1 MYYLCCANDGGRVM
15 LDIDLIRETP
25 DVVKESM
32 RRRNMD
38 TSAMEEVLKLDHEWR
53 NVLTEGNQLRHRKN
67 VLAREIQELRKKGE
81 DISGIIKES
90 KELPQKIKKL
100 EEREKELKS
109 GIHQLMLEIPN
120 LLHESVPDGIDDRD
134 NVEVKRWGTFK
145 EYDFEL
151 KSHVDVMETLNLL
164 DTDRAGKVAGSR
176 FYYLKNEAVL
186 LDIALIHIALNH
198 MKEKG
203 FQLMETPYMLNRQ
216 SVEGCVD
223 MSAFEEVLY
232 KIEDEDLY
240 LTATSEHT
248 LAAYHMNEI
257 FEEDELPK
265 RYAGFSA
272 CFRKEA
278 GAHGKDTKGVFRSHQ
293 FNKVEQFIFST
304 PDTSWDEHELMI
316 QNAEEIFQKLELPYR
331 VVNVCTGDLGGVES
345 KKYDIEVWM
354 AKQQMFREVV
364 SCSNCTDYQAR
375 ELNVRYRTPEGNRFV
390 HTLNST
396 ALATSRAMV
405 AIFEN
410 CQKED
415 GSVVVPKVLRDL
427 VGTDVI
433 EKK

>member
-1 MYYLCCANDGGRVM
+1 M
-15 LDIDLIRETP
+15 LDMNQIRENLE
-25 DVVKESM
+25 VVKESM

-38 TSAMEEVLKLDHEWR
+38 SNAVDKVITLDAQWR
-53 NVLTEGNQLRHRKN
+53 EVLTEGNQLRHRKN
-67 VLAREIQELRKKGE
+67 ILSEEIKELKRKGG
-81 DISGIIKES
+81 DITEKIKES
-90 KELPQKIKKL
+90 KELPAKIRSAEEK
-100 EEREKELKS
+100 ERELRER
-109 GIHQLMLEIPN
+109 IRQLMLQIPN
-120 LLHESVPDGIDDRD
+120 ILHESVPDGVDDSD
-134 NVEVKRWGTFK
+134 NVEIRRWGDF
-145 EYDFEL
+145 EEHSFEL
-151 KSHVDVMETLNLL
+151 KSHVDIMEELNLL

-186 LDIALIHIALNH
+186 LDMALIQIALQH
-198 MKEKG
+198 MRGKG
-203 FQLMETPYMLNRQ
+203 FQLMETPYMLNRR

-223 MSAFEEVLY
+223 MSAFEDVLY

-248 LAAYHMNEI
+248 LASFHMDEI
-257 FEEDELPK
+257 LEEGDLPL

-293 FNKVEQFIFST
+293 FNKVEQFVFST
-304 PDTSWDEHELMI
+304 PKQSWDEHELMI
-316 QNAEEIFQKLELPYR
+316 ENAEEIFQKLEIPYR
-331 VVNVCTGDLGGVES
+331 VVNVCTGDLGGVAA
-345 KKYDIEVWM
+345 KKYDIEAWM
-354 AKQQMFREVV
+354 PKQQMFREVV

-396 ALATSRAMV
+396 ALATSRAIV

-410 CQKED
+410 FQQED
-415 GSVVVPKVLRDL
+415 GSVIVPRVLQDF

-433 EKK
+433 AR

>member
-1 MYYLCCANDGGRVM
+1 M
-15 LDIDLIRETP
+15 LDMNQIRENP
-25 DVVKESM
+25 EMVKDSM

-38 TSAMEEVLKLDHEWR
+38 SDAVDEVITLDSQWR
-53 NVLTEGNQLRHRKN
+53 EVLTEGNQLRHRKN
-67 VLAREIQELRKKGE
+67 VLSEEIKELKRKGG
-81 DISGIIKES
+81 DITEKIKES
-90 KELPQKIKKL
+90 KELPAKIKSA
-100 EEREKELKS
+100 EEKEKELRER
-109 GIHQLMLEIPN
+109 IRQLMLQIPN
-120 LLHESVPDGIDDRD
+120 ILHESVPDGVDDSD
-134 NVEVKRWGTFK
+134 NVEIRRWGDFK
-145 EYDFEL
+145 EYSFEL
-151 KSHVDVMETLNLL
+151 KSHVDIMEELNLL

-186 LDIALIHIALNH
+186 LDMALVQIALQH
-198 MKEKG
+198 MRNKG
-203 FQLMETPYMLNRQ
+203 FQLMETPYMLNRR

-223 MSAFEEVLY
+223 MSAFEDVLY

-248 LAAYHMNEI
+248 LASFHMDEI
-257 FEEDELPK
+257 LEEDDLPL

-293 FNKVEQFIFST
+293 FNKVEQFVFSA
-304 PDTSWDEHELMI
+304 PEQSWDEHEVMI
-316 QNAEEIFQKLELPYR
+316 ENAEEIFQKLEIPYR
-331 VVNVCTGDLGGVES
+331 VVNVCTGDLGGVAA
-345 KKYDIEVWM
+345 KKYDIEAWM
-354 AKQQMFREVV
+354 PKQQMFREVV

-396 ALATSRAMV
+396 ALATSRAIV

-410 CQKED
+410 FQQED
-415 GSVVVPKVLRDL
+415 GSVIVPKVLQDF

-433 EKK
+433 TR